1 MFLYKLVVCL
11 IVVVSGKVLIEYVE
25 RWKGIIIMNII
36 IFYEK
41 YINYNL
47 LLLKKEFVKNSMKLD
62 IVSNF
67 FYCLFSCWV

>member
-47 LLLKKEFVKNSMKLD
+47 LLVKKRICEK
-62 IVSNF
+62 
-67 FYCLFSCWV
+67 

>member
-1 MFLYKLVVCL
+1 
-11 IVVVSGKVLIEYVE
+11 
-25 RWKGIIIMNII
+25 MNII

-47 LLLKKEFVKNSMKLD
+47 LLLKKEFVKISMELE

-67 FYCLFSCWV
+67 FNCLFSC

>member
-47 LLLKKEFVKNSMKLD
+47 LLLKKKNLWK
-62 IVSNF
+62 IVWN
-67 FYCLFSCWV
+67 WI